1 MFIWFINRDE
11 FKTIDNNI
19 IKLFIVNLLLE
30 KIRYEFGHAK
40 IDKLLIT
47 KGLIFLAITILL
59 FITQTITHLPPGV
72 VAISMGIFLV
82 LYTRSNIE
90 KVLEEIEWTTLMF
103 FVGLFILVGSLEH
116 YHVIKWIADNVFSNL
131 GDNPYVNVLVVQW
144 VSGIVSGFLD
154 NIPFT
159 ITMIPIIEI
168 INESNPLLQNLLWWA
183 LALGA
188 CLGGNF
194 TIIGASAN
202 IVSIGIAKKA
212 GINISFIEFM
222 KVGAIISIISLLIA
236 SIYLIIRIN
245 IML

>member
-1 MFIWFINRDE
+1 
-11 FKTIDNNI
+11 
-19 IKLFIVNLLLE
+19 
-30 KIRYEFGHAK
+30 
-40 IDKLLIT
+40 
-47 KGLIFLAITILL
+47 
-59 FITQTITHLPPGV
+59 
-72 VAISMGIFLV
+72 
-82 LYTRSNIE
+82 
-90 KVLEEIEWTTLMF
+90 
-103 FVGLFILVGSLEH
+103 
-116 YHVIKWIADNVFSNL
+116 
-131 GDNPYVNVLVVQW
+131 
-144 VSGIVSGFLD
+144 
-154 NIPFT
+154 
-159 ITMIPIIEI
+159 MIPIIEI

-188 CLGGNF
+188 CLGGNI